1 MASHLTRILDN
12 VNKLEAAHQDTTCK
26 LHTERPEPTR
36 NLLAA
41 RQASGDMFIP
51 SCDGAF
57 KKRGNGASVPII
69 Y

>member
-1 MASHLTRILDN
+1 MANHLTRILDN
-12 VNKLEAAHQDTTCK
+12 VNKLEAAHQSTICN

-51 SCDGAF
+51 SGNGAF
-57 KKRGNGASVPII
+57 KKGEMVQAFP
-69 Y
+69 